1 MSQKKNELKLA
12 ENQTAA
18 DAQQQQQSW
27 STQLSKKLGQTSEA
41 QVSTT
46 VDSSLGILTFMERD
60 CTQVNFYNKS

>member
-1 MSQKKNELKLA
+1 MSENELKLA

-41 QVSTT
+41 QVSTL
-46 VDSSLGILTFMERD
+46 V
-60 CTQVNFYNKS
+60 

>member
-1 MSQKKNELKLA
+1 MSENELKLA

-41 QVSTT
+41 QVSTL
-46 VDSSLGILTFMERD
+46 VDSF
-60 CTQVNFYNKS
+60 VNIITTTPKN